1 MDAVLLD
8 EHRLAQMT
16 ACFPD
21 ARVTGHEPLTGSMA
35 NHPKGR
41 HVLAP
46 FGITVAG
53 QDDFLE
59 PRTAAALL
67 AILAG
72 PGHGCPRFA
81 RQCRALL

>member
-1 MDAVLLD
+1 MRA
-8 EHRLAQMT
+8 RP
-16 ACFPD
+16 ACHS
-21 ARVTGHEPLTGSMA
+21 GCWLTVVISLVA
-35 NHPKGR
+35 
-41 HVLAP
+41 
-46 FGITVAG
+46 VAG